1 MSNGINLAK
10 ETKTPQ
16 YQQALAIMLLNENR
30 WEIERNFRDYAWIQ
44 FGFFQQ
50 RGLLFAN
57 NREALDAVDKEI
69 GKNVWLKMQRN
80 NYAQM
85 MHPAVREIKEQQ
97 MDQIITKIYKIN
109 KPLNRKVTLLK
120 M

>member
-1 MSNGINLAK
+1 M
-10 ETKTPQ
+10 
-16 YQQALAIMLLNENR
+16 YLNENR

-57 NREALDAVDKEI
+57 NREALDAVDKEV
-69 GKNVWLKMQRN
+69 GKNVWLRMQRN

-85 MHPAVREIKEQQ
+85 MHQSVREVKEQQ
-97 MDQIITKIYKIN
+97 MNQLISKIYEIN
-109 KPLNRKVTLLK
+109 KPLKRKITILK
-120 M
+120 I